1 MAYKFAEDEPLR
13 LAIARSA
20 REQLDRAIGE
30 LSEGINDNPVTAV
43 HDARKAIKKER
54 SLLRLARGAISSAER
69 RRVNA
74 ALRDAARALSGAR
87 DTAVMLATVDQLS
100 DRFVGQ
106 LPATTFDAIREALEA
121 AREDQRGSVLNA
133 HAVEELGAVR
143 LQVGDWKISKDGWKA
158 VDAGLTRSYKRG
170 RRAFTHARKDG
181 STGDLHNWRKRV
193 KDLWYHQRLLAPTCG
208 PAVRGQA
215 KDAHHV
221 ADLLGDDHDL
231 AVLSAVLQSD
241 SMTVPADVDAVL
253 NLIDHRRTEL
263 QTAAI
268 RIGQRLYAESPKAF
282 SRRMRRSWTA
292 GRATARMAVEQHP
305 AELAAATRQPTST
318 PPEARLSHRATAQPP
333 EHDPTEHG

>member
-13 LAIARSA
+13 LAIARCA

-43 HDARKAIKKER
+43 HNARKAIKKER

-74 ALRDAARALSGAR
+74 ALRDAARVLSGTR

-100 DRFVGQ
+100 NRFVGQ
-106 LPATTFDAIREALEA
+106 LPATTFDAIRERLEA
-121 AREDQRGSVLNA
+121 HREDQRGSALNA
-133 HAVEELGAVR
+133 RAVEELGAVR
-143 LQVGDWKISKDGWKA
+143 LQVGDWKLSKDGWKA
-158 VDAGLTRSYKRG
+158 IDRGLTRSYKRG
-170 RRAFTHARKDG
+170 RKALTRARKHR
-181 STGDLHNWRKRV
+181 SMEDLHNWRKRV
-193 KDLWYHQRLLAPTCG
+193 KDLWYHQRLLSPTCG
-208 PAVRGQA
+208 PAVAGQA

-231 AVLSAVLQSD
+231 AVLSAALRNNSRA
-241 SMTVPADVDAVL
+241 VPVDVDAVL

-263 QTAAI
+263 QTEAI

-282 SRRMRRSWTA
+282 RRRMRRSWNA
-292 GRATARMAVEQHP
+292 GRATARMAVEQHA
-305 AELAAATRQPTST
+305 AELAAATRQPTQS
-318 PPEARLSHRATAQPP
+318 
-333 EHDPTEHG
+333 